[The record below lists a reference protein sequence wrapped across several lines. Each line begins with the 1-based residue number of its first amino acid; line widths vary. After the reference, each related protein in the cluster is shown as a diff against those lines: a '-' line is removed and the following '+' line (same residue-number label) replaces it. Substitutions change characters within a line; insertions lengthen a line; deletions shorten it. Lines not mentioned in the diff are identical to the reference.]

1 MSRTV
6 SGLYDVVN
14 TGITA
19 TVIAYNFSLTD
30 IPGYTEFT
38 SMFQTYCIEQVEI
51 WWRPEYTVL
60 SDSAPISNAVNVEFS
75 TAIDLVDGSPPVSV
89 DALLE
94 YQSVA
99 HTPIVANHYR
109 KIHPAY
115 LIDNISPSCALIST
129 STPNTNW
136 YGVKCAVPA
145 CGTAMTFRSFAK
157 FKVALVGLK

>member
-6 SGLYDVVN
+6 SGLFDVVN

-19 TVIAYNFSLTD
+19 TVAAYNFSLND
-30 IPGYTEFT
+30 LPGYTEFT
-38 SMFQTYCIEQVEI
+38 SMFQSYCIEQIEI

-60 SDSAPISNAVNVEFS
+60 SDSSALSNAINVEFTS
-75 TAIDLVDGSPPVSV
+75 AIDLVDSSPPASV

-99 HTPIVANHYR
+99 HTPIVLSHYR

-115 LIDNISPSCALIST
+115 LIDGISPSCALIST
-129 STPNTNW
+129 SSPSTNW

-157 FKVALVGLK
+157 YKVALVGLK

>member
-1 MSRTV
+1 M
-6 SGLYDVVN
+6 VN

-19 TVIAYNFSLTD
+19 TVVAYSFSLND
-30 IPGYTEFT
+30 LPGYTEFT
-38 SMFQTYCIEQVEI
+38 SMFQSYCIEQVEI

-60 SDSAPISNAVNVEFS
+60 SDSSALSNAINVEFAS
-75 TAIDLVDGSPPVSV
+75 AIDLVDSSPPVSV

-99 HTPIVANHYR
+99 HTPITLSHYR

-115 LIDNISPSCALIST
+115 LIDNVSPSCALIST
-129 STPNTNW
+129 ASPSTNW

-157 FKVALVGLK
+157 YKVALVGLK